1 MKGIFVRI
9 FCARNATARGAGL
22 WACGLLPTRFLVAR
36 AALGTYFIKERDK
49 KGVACVREDG
59 EEVLEDYALLAGLP
73 AEEVACE
80 PVGKSVAGRLPWLVL
95 LFLLGLLV
103 SGVVGVFERVVE
115 QLSLIV
121 SFQSLILGMAGN
133 AGTQALAV
141 TVRTLSDGTFCHAKK
156 RLVARREA
164 LIGLCDGALIGV
176 LSFVLVGLYLYV
188 LRGEAATL
196 AFSVSFCVALALFV
210 AMMLSGLSGAVI
222 PLFLSRIGV
231 DPAVA
236 SGPFITTVSDL
247 VAVIA
252 YYGLAWV
259 LLIWRLGA

>member
-1 MKGIFVRI
+1 MWEENED
-9 FCARNATARGAGL
+9 AR
-22 WACGLLPTRFLVAR
+22 
-36 AALGTYFIKERDK
+36 
-49 KGVACVREDG
+49 
-59 EEVLEDYALLAGLP
+59 EDYALLAGLP
-73 AEEVACE
+73 AEETPCE
-80 PVGKSVAGRLPWLVL
+80 PVRKSVVGRLPWLVL

-133 AGTQALAV
+133 AGTQSLAV
-141 TVRTLSDGTFCHAKK
+141 TVRTLSDGSLDRAKK
-156 RLVARREA
+156 RFIARREA
-164 LIGLCDGALIGV
+164 IIGLCNGALIGAF
-176 LSFVLVGLYLYV
+176 SFVLVGLYLYA
-188 LRGEAATL
+188 LRGEGAAL

-210 AMMLSGLSGAVI
+210 AMLLSGLSGAII
-222 PLFLSRIGV
+222 PLFLARIGV

-247 VAVIA
+247 VAVVA
-252 YYGLAWV
+252 YYGLAWI